1 MAAVESGDLD
11 GYGSDYA
18 FHQNGT
24 ENLTKSGTE
33 CKCMLIHGGLA
44 GGDMSYKE
52 ALLGRGKVTPSILR
66 RKAATTKGVKTVTSE
81 NPHISFAGEGL
92 GESQTKAVGGSINY
106 QHVLNQNRGGKLNPS
121 WVLLD
126 NQSTVDVFYNPK
138 LLKNIRESGRH
149 MKIHCN
155 AGVTT
160 TMLVGNLIGYGEVW
174 FHEKGIANILSL
186 ARVK

>member
-66 RKAATTKGVKTVTSE
+66 RKAAT
-81 NPHISFAGEGL
+81 
-92 GESQTKAVGGSINY
+92 TKAVGGSINY